1 MHETQKNF
9 VKRTKAADH
18 RWRRRRAPLSR
29 RLCTT
34 SLHWTDR
41 RSWEVCRY
49 LSRTKQDLS
58 DRSHHSSYLIS
69 LGSSSEVELN
79 WIELSWAGLGWIR
92 TPAAQFRWDE
102 MRWDQLEPRKHG
114 FNVRPDIFFH
124 RRCTAERGGCFQQ
137 KSLCGFFRLFV
148 NKITSERL
156 NIGWWNLVGRCIV
169 YKSNYRVRISR
180 S

>member
-114 FNVRPDIFFH
+114 FNVRPDYTPFSSYASGQTN
-124 RRCTAERGGCFQQ
+124 RRTYR
-137 KSLCGFFRLFV
+137 
-148 NKITSERL
+148 
-156 NIGWWNLVGRCIV
+156 NISHHSRRR
-169 YKSNYRVRISR
+169 SNDVK
-180 S
+180 